1 MLQRL
6 RQQLLSGI
14 RDCLPIV
21 ISQRLRQTVVN
32 KQLLPE
38 AATLAYGGK
47 LLLNPRAQM
56 AGIAGQLAEMQGRI
70 DSSFS
75 RSRRARTGD
84 VPPEETA
91 TISGERSMI
100 DGMIKLAWR
109 GASTTLQKIRRASAA
124 SLTCWLTVSSSV
136 AAMASQQ
143 LSSSEG

>member
-1 MLQRL
+1 MPTNPIGIAAHQIHDVIGDQPIIDHHVSLLDLLQAFEREQPGVTGAGANQHHLAAMLQRL

-56 AGIAGQLAEMQGRI
+56 AGIAGQLAEMQG
-70 DSSFS
+70 
-75 RSRRARTGD
+75 
-84 VPPEETA
+84 
-91 TISGERSMI
+91 
-100 DGMIKLAWR
+100 
-109 GASTTLQKIRRASAA
+109 QN
-124 SLTCWLTVSSSV
+124 
-136 AAMASQQ
+136 
-143 LSSSEG
+143 

>member
-38 AATLAYGGK
+38 AAALAYGGK

-56 AGIAGQLAEMQGRI
+56 AGIAGQLAEMQG
-70 DSSFS
+70 
-75 RSRRARTGD
+75 
-84 VPPEETA
+84 
-91 TISGERSMI
+91 
-100 DGMIKLAWR
+100 
-109 GASTTLQKIRRASAA
+109 QN
-124 SLTCWLTVSSSV
+124 
-136 AAMASQQ
+136 
-143 LSSSEG
+143 